1 MHSLS
6 ISRLSAGEY
15 RLEEESDDLRTIRK
29 NNVSPFRSPKHIR
42 WDRQRSD
49 QELLHVATEYGKCW
63 NPQHWHRLTQGYY
76 DGFDDARTE
85 YRRRHDEDLA
95 ATKERYRA
103 EIEELKANWIPPDEA
118 EAAIQEIYA
127 LRKERDELLESMDLL
142 RKIGFPAMREKKLS
156 ERLMGCAKRALN
168 SSIAWTCCGR
178 RPNAGM
184 LRAFVQK
191 ARGYLLR
198 FGVGTPKDPLIK
210 STS

>member
-1 MHSLS
+1 
-6 ISRLSAGEY
+6 
-15 RLEEESDDLRTIRK
+15 LRTNRK
-29 NNVSPFRSPKHIR
+29 NNASPFRSPRHIR

-49 QELLHVATEYGKCW
+49 HELLHVATEYGKCW
-63 NPQHWHRLTQGYY
+63 NPVHWQRLTQGYY

-85 YRRRHDEDLA
+85 YRRRHDEELA

-156 ERLMGCAKRALN
+156 EKLKGCARRGLN
-168 SSIAWTCCGR
+168 SSNAWTFGGMR
-178 RPNAGM
+178 LNAAM
-184 LRAFVQK
+184 LGAFVQK
-191 ARGYLLR
+191 VRGYFLR
-198 FGVGTPKDPLIK
+198 FGVRYQKNPLIK

>member
-1 MHSLS
+1 
-6 ISRLSAGEY
+6 
-15 RLEEESDDLRTIRK
+15 LRTNRK
-29 NNVSPFRSPKHIR
+29 NNAAPFRSPRHIR

-49 QELLHVATEYGKCW
+49 PELLHVATEYGKCW

-85 YRRRHDEDLA
+85 YRRLHDEDLA
-95 ATKERYRA
+95 ATKERSRA

-142 RKIGFPAMREKKLS
+142 RKIGFPAISQKTLS
-156 ERLMGCAKRALN
+156 EKLMGCAKRAMD
-168 SSIAWTCCGR
+168 SSIAWTCCKK

-184 LRAFVQK
+184 LGALVQK
-191 ARGYLLR
+191 VRGYLLR
-198 FGVGTPKDPLIK
+198 FGVGHPQGSAHQIDVLR
-210 STS
+210 